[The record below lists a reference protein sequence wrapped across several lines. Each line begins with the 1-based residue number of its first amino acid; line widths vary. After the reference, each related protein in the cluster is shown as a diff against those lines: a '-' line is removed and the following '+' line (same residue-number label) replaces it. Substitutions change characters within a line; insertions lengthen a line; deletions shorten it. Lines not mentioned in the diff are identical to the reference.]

1 MDSECFLIPVGPLS
15 FLTNNLPVKQ
25 SSHFLQAHSLLN
37 LQIIH
42 SSQAATGGPG
52 GHDGGDGANTN
63 GNANTTA
70 ETLHPGLGPAGFKI
84 YSPLSYPFTPISM
97 HPPVAAA
104 LGDSASF
111 AGSTSMGLNGPPE
124 FSAMQLLK
132 VMSRLSKVDTPYL
145 PYFHLCRELGVRA
158 VDGMVKGRVLDLR
171 WTESV
176 SATGFV
182 DAAAGGGGVGATGAG
197 ATTGGGGGG
206 HSRDSTLVNLPQQAA
221 SVGSSSGGTTTPAAG
236 ANSDPP
242 PPIDAPHE
250 EVMTPVFEADM
261 GHLRRG
267 THSMADV
274 YDDMMEVVGP
284 KLFPVTPIM
293 RYAMRDVVHEYEDN
307 QSVSEYAS
315 LSDVDEY

>member
-1 MDSECFLIPVGPLS
+1 MFLYNSYPILTVYNPV
-15 FLTNNLPVKQ
+15 VKQ

-42 SSQAATGGPG
+42 SSQAATGGPP
-52 GHDGGDGANTN
+52 GHDGDGTTSVPNLA
-63 GNANTTA
+63 NANTTS

-84 YSPLSYPFTPISM
+84 YPPLHFPFSPGP
-97 HPPVAAA
+97 AAA
-104 LGDSASF
+104 VGDSSSF
-111 AGSTSMGLNGPPE
+111 AGSTSMGMNGPPE

-132 VMSRLSKVDTPYL
+132 VMSRLSKIDTPYL

-171 WTESV
+171 WTECV

-182 DAAAGGGGVGATGAG
+182 DAAAVAAGAGTGVGA
-197 ATTGGGGGG
+197 
-206 HSRDSTLVNLPQQAA
+206 HSRDSTLVNQHQHPTA
-221 SVGSSSGGTTTPAAG
+221 SGSG
-236 ANSDPP
+236 ATGINSDPP
-242 PPIDAPHE
+242 PPIDAAHE
-250 EVMTPVFEADM
+250 EVMMPVSEAEI

-267 THSMADV
+267 THSIATDV
-274 YDDMMEVVGP
+274 FYDDMMEVVGP
-284 KLFPVTPIM
+284 KLFPITPIM
-293 RYAMRDVVHEYEDN
+293 RYAMRDVVHEYEDS

>member
-1 MDSECFLIPVGPLS
+1 M
-15 FLTNNLPVKQ
+15 
-25 SSHFLQAHSLLN
+25 
-37 LQIIH
+37 
-42 SSQAATGGPG
+42 
-52 GHDGGDGANTN
+52 
-63 GNANTTA
+63 
-70 ETLHPGLGPAGFKI
+70 
-84 YSPLSYPFTPISM
+84 
-97 HPPVAAA
+97 
-104 LGDSASF
+104 GDSSSF

-132 VMSRLSKVDTPYL
+132 AMSRLSKIDTPYL

-182 DAAAGGGGVGATGAG
+182 DAAGVGPTTGTGAG
-197 ATTGGGGGG
+197 G
-206 HSRDSTLVNLPQQAA
+206 HLRDSTLVNQTP
-221 SVGSSSGGTTTPAAG
+221 GSSAAG
-236 ANSDPP
+236 AGASGSGSSTAAAGTNSDPP
-242 PPIDAPHE
+242 PPIDAAHE
-250 EVMTPVFEADM
+250 EVMMPVSEAEI

-267 THSMADV
+267 THSIATDV
-274 YDDMMEVVGP
+274 YYDDMMEVVGP
-284 KLFPVTPIM
+284 KLFPITPIM